1 MSDYGCINIYY
12 SARIERLVEV
22 LNHDI
27 QLYYQQQHN
36 PLKPLNIVV
45 PNGHIQKYLN
55 RRLTDING
63 IAANLE
69 FPFLESGLYAAL
81 NAAQPSAQSA
91 PLFKVEDVEL
101 AIWGFLNDEDNQGDP
116 VLSPLFEYILSQQNP
131 TLVSQK
137 RWQLA
142 QQLALLFIDYELS
155 RPEMINAWLS
165 DRLFFKDSQN
175 QRLKNIETAQR
186 AVYLSLFQHF
196 MKFVLN
202 CANLLELD
210 ISS

>member
-1 MSDYGCINIYY
+1 MPNSGHINIYY
-12 SARIERLVEV
+12 SARVERLVEA
-22 LNHDI
+22 LNQDL
-27 QLYYQQQHN
+27 QCYYQKQYN
-36 PLKPLNIVV
+36 PLKPINIVV

-142 QQLALLFIDYELS
+142 QQMALLFIDYELS
-155 RPEMINAWLS
+155 RPEKTLQI
-165 DRLFFKDSQN
+165 
-175 QRLKNIETAQR
+175 
-186 AVYLSLFQHF
+186 
-196 MKFVLN
+196 
-202 CANLLELD
+202 
-210 ISS
+210 